1 MKSVKRRD
9 LTTGNI
15 TKNLWILALPM
26 MATNALQTLFN
37 VVDMI
42 FVGRLGPSPIAAVSI
57 VGVILMIPFSLVL
70 GISIATGAMVSRYFG
85 AKEYDR
91 ANHIAL
97 QSLHTGFYGGLIIMF
112 LGIFL
117 APSLISL
124 FGVDAEVHHLATIYI
139 RIIFI
144 SSVAMALQFLTAS
157 IFQAVGDA
165 HTALWIMIGAVVFNI
180 ITDPLLIFGIGPFP
194 RLEVAG
200 AAWAT
205 TISRFFGMIIALIF
219 LFAKKTYLR
228 IKWEGY
234 YIDFG
239 IVKRL
244 LKIGLPGSLQ
254 MTLRSMSGIIMMGI
268 VAGYGTF
275 ALAAYGIGIRIDML
289 VMMPGFGLA
298 GATGTL
304 VGQNLGALKPDRAV
318 KSAWSAVNSYLLIMI
333 CAGMLF
339 YIFAGDIF
347 HLFNDNAQVIS
358 NGLGYVRILVFSY
371 PFLAVA
377 IVLNRALGG
386 AGETV
391 LTMLV
396 TAGALFGVAIPLSFV
411 LPKVLH
417 IGVKGIWLAIVISNI
432 VNAIVVM
439 FIFILG
445 KWKYKNV

>member
-1 MKSVKRRD
+1 
-9 LTTGNI
+9 
-15 TKNLWILALPM
+15 M
-26 MATNALQTLFN
+26 MATNALQTFFN

-57 VGVILMIPFSLVL
+57 VGVILMIPFALIL

-97 QSLHTGFYGGLIIMF
+97 QSLLTGFYGGLIIMG
-112 LGIFL
+112 LGIAL
-117 APSLISL
+117 APYLINL
-124 FGVDAEVHHLATIYI
+124 FSVDADVHHLATIYI

-144 SSVAMALQFLTAS
+144 ASVSMALQFLTAS

-165 HTALWIMIGAVVFNI
+165 NTALWIMTGAVLLNI
-180 ITDPLLIFGIGPFP
+180 ALDPLLIFGIGPFP

-205 TISRFFGMIIALIF
+205 SISRFFGMTIALIF
-219 LFAKKTYLR
+219 LFMKKTHLH
-228 IKWEGY
+228 IKWEGFRF
-234 YIDFG
+234 DFD

-254 MTLRSMSGIIMMGI
+254 MMLRSMSGIIMMGI

-275 ALAAYGIGIRIDML
+275 ALAAFGIGIRIDML

-304 VGQNLGALKPDRAV
+304 VGQNLGALKPERAA
-318 KSAWSAVNSYLLIMI
+318 KSAWSAVNSYLLIMT
-333 CAGMLF
+333 CAGVLF

-347 HLFNDNAQVIS
+347 HLFNNNAQVIA
-358 NGLGYVRILVFSY
+358 NGVGYIRILVFSY

-386 AGETV
+386 AGETSI
-391 LTMLV
+391 TMIV
-396 TAGALFGVAIPLSFV
+396 TAFALFGIAIPLAFV
-411 LPKVLH
+411 LPKALNF
-417 IGVKGIWLAIVISNI
+417 GVKGIWVAIVISNV
-432 VNAIVVM
+432 VNAFIIA

-445 KWKYKNV
+445 KWKHKKV